1 MAPYNAQW
9 EAQIE
14 VYRKNRRLLV
24 ARNIDF
30 KATRAAFEADV
41 RARLTKPDSVI
52 FLWPPPSSAQYTNQ
66 NRHRGWD
73 YVFRD
78 RPIRIDRASRVAHAP
93 GASRAHADASTTAA
107 AATTAPTTATPAI
120 APAIVAPTTT
130 APTTAPPT
138 APATAARNLPAQPTP
153 AHGTAAH
160 NSPDSLEGALLVSWE
175 SLPLKR
181 DDVPEDEDDNQSN
194 RDIDDE
200 VFWDD

>member
-66 NRHRGWD
+66 NRHRGWVMLAFNQRPDARTVEGDLKD

-78 RPIRIDRASRVAHAP
+78 RPIRIDRASRVAVSP
-93 GASRAHADASTTAA
+93 PMDLPILVLASC
-107 AATTAPTTATPAI
+107 
-120 APAIVAPTTT
+120 
-130 APTTAPPT
+130 
-138 APATAARNLPAQPTP
+138 
-153 AHGTAAH
+153 
-160 NSPDSLEGALLVSWE
+160 
-175 SLPLKR
+175 
-181 DDVPEDEDDNQSN
+181 
-194 RDIDDE
+194 
-200 VFWDD
+200 